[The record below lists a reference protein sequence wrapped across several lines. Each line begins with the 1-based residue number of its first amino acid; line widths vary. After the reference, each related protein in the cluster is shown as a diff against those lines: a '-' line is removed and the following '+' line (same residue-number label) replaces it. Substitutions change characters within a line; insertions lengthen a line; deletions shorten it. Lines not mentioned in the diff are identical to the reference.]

1 MPHMLVIESN
11 TGDEFAVEHRLQC
24 SRWRSQAVYM
34 DSMRGIADISNPE
47 HDQPASR
54 GSCNVHLSWQ
64 QQRTG
69 RKSMMTVCSSWRNAA
84 ALLLLCLLA
93 IPGQSQAGRVLHTAL
108 QAPYWVCRLAAPAGT
123 AHAQGAHAESAPLQM
138 SFSAQHWEGLLAIL
152 ACSDRALRQ
161 VVQRWPGIAELTV
174 GDVMHRLLCL
184 KVSLH
189 PKSCS
194 GTRILSWR
202 SAVAEG

>member
-34 DSMRGIADISNPE
+34 DSMRGIADISSLE

-84 ALLLLCLLA
+84 ALLMLCLLA
-93 IPGQSQAGRVLHTAL
+93 IPGQSQD
-108 QAPYWVCRLAAPAGT
+108 
-123 AHAQGAHAESAPLQM
+123 
-138 SFSAQHWEGLLAIL
+138 L
-152 ACSDRALRQ
+152 ACSA
-161 VVQRWPGIAELTV
+161 
-174 GDVMHRLLCL
+174 HCL
-184 KVSLH
+184 A
-189 PKSCS
+189 
-194 GTRILSWR
+194 
-202 SAVAEG
+202 SATLGVLAGSACMPSAGS